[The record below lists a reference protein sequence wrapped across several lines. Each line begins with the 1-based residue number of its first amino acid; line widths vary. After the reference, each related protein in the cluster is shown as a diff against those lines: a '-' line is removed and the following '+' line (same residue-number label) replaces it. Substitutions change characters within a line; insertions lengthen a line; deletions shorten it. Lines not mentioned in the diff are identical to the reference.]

1 MLHPRAWQD
10 YRLTQQSGAKQELI
24 KGYLP
29 LVTTIAGRVSMKCAS
44 MVDYGDLVG
53 WGVIGLIESIDRF
66 DPGRGV
72 KFETFAK
79 SRIKGAMM
87 DGLREMD
94 WVTRST
100 RKKAKQVEHAY
111 SVLESKL
118 GRAATDEEVACELGV
133 NLSEFHRVLRD
144 ISQGAVLSLD
154 EMIQVSEKGETI
166 TLLDAVPDPE
176 SPDPYLEYEAEEM
189 RRLLAEAI
197 DELPRREKLVITLHY
212 YDGLMIKEIADLL
225 GVTDGRV
232 SQLHTQATLRLRA
245 RLSSAND

>member
-1 MLHPRAWQD
+1 MLHPRIWQD
-10 YRLTQQSGAKQELI
+10 YKLARKPGTRQELI

-29 LVTTIAGRVSMKCAS
+29 LVTTIAGRVSMKCPS
-44 MVDYGDLVG
+44 LVDYGDLVG

-66 DPGRGV
+66 DPVKGV

-79 SRIKGAMM
+79 SRIRGAMI

-100 RKKAKQVEHAY
+100 RKKAKQVERAY
-111 SVLESKL
+111 SDLERTL
-118 GRAATDEEVACELGV
+118 GRAATDREVACRLGV
-133 NLSEFHRVLRD
+133 SLGEFHRVLSD

-154 EMIQVSEKGETI
+154 EMIQVRQKGGTI
-166 TLLDAVPDPE
+166 TLLDAVADTE

-189 RRLLAEAI
+189 RTLLAKAI
-197 DELPRREKLVITLHY
+197 DKLPQREKLVITLHY
-212 YDGLMIKEIADLL
+212 YHGLMIKEIADLL
-225 GVTDGRV
+225 NITNGRV

-245 RLSSAND
+245 RLSSAKD

>member
-1 MLHPRAWQD
+1 MLHLRAWQD
-10 YRLTQQSGAKQELI
+10 YKLTQKPSAKQELI

-29 LVTTIAGRVSMKCAS
+29 LVTTIAGRVSMKCPS
-44 MVDYGDLVG
+44 IVDYGDLVG

-66 DPGRGV
+66 DPDKGV

-79 SRIKGAMM
+79 SRIRGAMM

-100 RKKAKQVEHAY
+100 RKKAKQVERAY
-111 SVLESKL
+111 RVLERKL
-118 GRAATDEEVACELGV
+118 GRAATDGEVACELGV
-133 NLSEFHRVLRD
+133 SLSEFHRVLQD

-154 EMIQVSEKGETI
+154 EMIQVSDKGETV
-166 TLLDAVPDPE
+166 TLLDAVPDSE

-189 RRLLAEAI
+189 RRLLAKAI
-197 DELPRREKLVITLHY
+197 DELPQREKLVITLHY

-225 GVTDGRV
+225 GITDGRV

-245 RLSSAND
+245 RLSNVND

>member
-1 MLHPRAWQD
+1 MLHPRAWHD
-10 YRLTQQSGAKQELI
+10 YKLTQKPSAKQDLI

-29 LVTTIAGRVSMKCAS
+29 LVTTIAGRVSMKCSS

-66 DPGRGV
+66 DPDKGV
-72 KFETFAK
+72 KFQTFAR
-79 SRIKGAMM
+79 SRIRGAMM

-100 RKKAKQVEHAY
+100 RKKAKQVQHAY
-111 SVLESKL
+111 NVLENEL
-118 GRAATDEEVACELGV
+118 GRAATDEEVACRLGIS
-133 NLSEFHRVLRD
+133 LSEFHRILTE

-154 EMIQVSEKGETI
+154 EMIQVSQEGETVA
-166 TLLDAVPDPE
+166 LLDAVPDRE
-176 SPDPYLEYEAEEM
+176 SPDPYLEYEAKEM
-189 RRLLAEAI
+189 TIRLARAI
-197 DELPRREKLVITLHY
+197 DGLPQREKLVITLHY
-212 YDGLMIKEIADLL
+212 YHDIMIKEIADLL

-245 RLSSAND
+245 RLLSAND